1 MIRFKTEIE
10 QLRMWRSIVAMGPII
25 TQLKLESFEDAVVL
39 VEPELD
45 WLHDKRG
52 CPAYVSPEILETGQY
67 SGKGADMWS
76 IGVILYTM
84 LVGSFVVPQYHISQK
99 VIIQFYSQYCSHSF
113 QEHSLI
119 WVWGL
124 GSSSLSRYQ
133 KYFRYFVGMF
143 CVHSKLLGPRPTE
156 SFRNFQ
162 MFKLK
167 QNFKE

>member
-84 LVGSFVVPQYHISQK
+84 LVGSSAPQDRICK
-99 VIIQFYSQYCSHSF
+99 V
-113 QEHSLI
+113 
-119 WVWGL
+119 
-124 GSSSLSRYQ
+124 
-133 KYFRYFVGMF
+133 
-143 CVHSKLLGPRPTE
+143 
-156 SFRNFQ
+156 
-162 MFKLK
+162 
-167 QNFKE
+167 